1 MKKLTFFAL
10 CVALAST
17 AVDAHQ
23 NHPFPPMEKNSPMAK
38 ISPER
43 QQQLQKLMHETM
55 AKLPA
60 EERQKFRENLHKIML
75 KNDDNAPCQIKDDT
89 ANKTQSTK

>member
-1 MKKLTFFAL
+1 MKKLTFLTLCIAL
-10 CVALAST
+10 SGTVAY
-17 AVDAHQ
+17 AHE

-55 AKLPA
+55 AKMSA
-60 EERQKFRENLHKIML
+60 EDRKKFRENLHKIML
-75 KNDDNAPCQIKDDT
+75 KNDDNAPCQCNTKD
-89 ANKTQSTK
+89 KKSK